1 MRARTPLS
9 CKWPRLHPMRS
20 STGTENNPVT
30 PALKFDGSI
39 NLGNLISL
47 GLLLLAVVG
56 AWHALDTKITVLE
69 LQAIDAKADH
79 ATLETL
85 KAIIGNK
92 IPDTQGMLYSASYGS
107 YVQVVVTSPSGAGI
121 GTVRGYG
128 AKGASASGGGGG
140 GASGGGGPGDR
151 KST

>member
-1 MRARTPLS
+1 M
-9 CKWPRLHPMRS
+9 
-20 STGTENNPVT
+20 T

-47 GLLLLAVVG
+47 GLLLLALVG

-69 LQAIDAKADH
+69 LQAVDAKADH

-92 IPDTQGMLYSASYGS
+92 IPDTLPMLLNTKSQTSVVHTFGQKMFEAG
-107 YVQVVVTSPSGAGI
+107 VAADAAEMPQVGKMPVA
-121 GTVRGYG
+121 
-128 AKGASASGGGGG
+128 AEK
-140 GASGGGGPGDR
+140 
-151 KST
+151 K

>member
-56 AWHALDTKITVLE
+56 AWHALDTKITVLQ
-69 LQAIDAKADH
+69 LQAVDAKADH

-92 IPDTQGMLYSASYGS
+92 IPDTLPMLLNTKSQSS
-107 YVQVVVTSPSGAGI
+107 VVHTFGQ
-121 GTVRGYG
+121 
-128 AKGASASGGGGG
+128 K
-140 GASGGGGPGDR
+140 
-151 KST
+151 